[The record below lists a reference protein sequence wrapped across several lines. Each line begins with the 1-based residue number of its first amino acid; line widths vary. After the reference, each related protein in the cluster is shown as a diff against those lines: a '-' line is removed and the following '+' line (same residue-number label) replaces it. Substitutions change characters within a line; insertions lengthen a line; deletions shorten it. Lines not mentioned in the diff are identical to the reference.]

1 MSKITNLKFKEK
13 DGDDNEMY
21 INYVSIQVV
30 ENGYIITVT
39 DADDEDT
46 SYVVPYKDKDDVIK
60 LIKSSLGI

>member
-13 DGDDNEMY
+13 DGDDNEVY
-21 INYVSIQVV
+21 VSYVSIQVV

-46 SYVVPYKDKDDVIK
+46 SYVVPYKDKDGVIK